1 MMNSPESGIVKIIK
15 INAVACVFGIIL
27 IAVSKPNL
35 VANYIAYGLSGAVC
49 VYLVSRYVIDS
60 INFLS
65 EKKIFASS
73 SFYTGAGI
81 LTASMSTF
89 GVVGTVLF
97 GKISGLAYISFVVIG
112 GELGEY
118 RKIIVRERCGKL

>member
-1 MMNSPESGIVKIIK
+1 MMNSPEKGIVNIIK

-27 IAVSKPNL
+27 VAASRPNL
-35 VANYIAYGLSGAVC
+35 VENYIAYGLSGAVC
-49 VYLVSRYVIDS
+49 VYLVSRYVIES
-60 INFLS
+60 INLLS

-73 SFYTGAGI
+73 SFYTGAGL
-81 LTASMSTF
+81 LTATMSTF

-97 GKISGLAYISFVVIG
+97 GEISGLSYISFVVIG

-118 RKIIVRERCGKL
+118 RKIILRERRGKL